1 MKSKIISFL
10 MALITMLSCTTA
22 AFAANAATSDMMA
35 AQSITND
42 PGIVPLSDLSFSFNN
57 LAKGSYAYS
66 SEIYNIKNENSA
78 LHILSATWSLAS
90 NAVWIG
96 YYNIDTKKDYGV
108 RYEDGSIYNRTIT
121 SDGLPN
127 GSYRIIV
134 KNLGPRSI
142 SGSIK
147 YYVD

>member
-1 MKSKIISFL
+1 MKSKIMSFL
-10 MALITMLSCTTA
+10 MALLTMFSCTTT
-22 AFAANAATSDMMA
+22 AFAASAATPDMVTT
-35 AQSITND
+35 QHITDD
-42 PGIVPLSDLSFSFNN
+42 PGIMPLSDLSFSFNG

-108 RYEDGSIYNRTIT
+108 RYEDGSIYKKTIN
-121 SDGLPN
+121 SKGLPN

-134 KNLGPRSI
+134 KNLGPGSI

>member
-1 MKSKIISFL
+1 MNRTIRFFL
-10 MALITMLSCTTA
+10 LLAMVFTMSCP
-22 AFAANAATSDMMA
+22 AFAAEKATSSMMA

-42 PGIVPLSDLSFSFNN
+42 PGIVPLSDLSFSFND